1 MIKTIFD
8 TTIFFRMVQD
18 KNLSPIEL
26 NEFSS
31 KISEDENFKVF
42 GVDVIR
48 REIKNTASNDRNL
61 LKALLGIYELVKYKE
76 YSTDQ
81 RIENLAEQYYNFY
94 RKLGGTK
101 SYRDLKTD
109 LLIVATATIKNM
121 DIVVSADRETMDAEH
136 KYGEKFRKAYR
147 EINIKEGF
155 RNPDFWDYLDLKKKF
170 GFFKKQ
176 L

>member
-26 NEFSS
+26 NQFSS
-31 KISEDENFKVF
+31 KISEDEDFKVF
-42 GVDVIR
+42 GIDIIR

-61 LKALLGIYELVKYKE
+61 LKALLGIYDLVKDKE
-76 YSTDQ
+76 YSTDPK
-81 RIENLAEQYYNFY
+81 IESLAEQYYNSYKAF
-94 RKLGGTK
+94 GGTK
-101 SYRDLKTD
+101 PYRDLKTD
-109 LLIVATATIKNM
+109 LLIVATATVKNM
-121 DIVVSADRETMDAEH
+121 DIVVSADRETMSAED